1 MIVDK
6 PRENMDKNYG
16 SYMQLDCTVNSF
28 CKEQQQQQHSVAVSG
43 RRYLTT
49 VSCDRSN
56 SALHHHPRSYEI
68 VEQRNWNYSRDMIV
82 DKPIENM
89 NKNYESYLQLD

>member
-49 VSCDRSN
+49 VSCDSSN

-68 VEQRNWNYSRDMIV
+68 VEQRN
-82 DKPIENM
+82 
-89 NKNYESYLQLD
+89 